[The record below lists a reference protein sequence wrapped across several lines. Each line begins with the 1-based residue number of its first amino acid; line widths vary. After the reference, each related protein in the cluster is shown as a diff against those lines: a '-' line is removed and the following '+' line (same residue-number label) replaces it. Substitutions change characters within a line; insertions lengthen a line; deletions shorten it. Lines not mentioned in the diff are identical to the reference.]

1 MIATLSVD
9 LDAWHYIV
17 ECRWR
22 TKLADIRELDG
33 LYGQIARS
41 GKQTMGLYVSIRK
54 CIADDQAE
62 TWAVRAARLARSHV
76 LKLRGGLHLRQQ
88 GPATLNCF
96 EIPVFSP
103 AAWRATA
110 ALSPFDPRS
119 AA

>member
-1 MIATLSVD
+1 VIATLSVD

-62 TWAVRAARLARSHV
+62 TWAVRGARRWGGPRVSGRGPIKKGAATKKSVGIKVQLHSAR
-76 LKLRGGLHLRQQ
+76 
-88 GPATLNCF
+88 
-96 EIPVFSP
+96 
-103 AAWRATA
+103 RATA
-110 ALSPFDPRS
+110 ALLPFAPP
-119 AA
+119 AAA

>member
-62 TWAVRAARLARSHV
+62 TWAVRAARLWRDPRVA
-76 LKLRGGLHLRQQ
+76 GLGPIQQ
-88 GPATLNCF
+88 GPATLNRVG
-96 EIPVFSP
+96 IPVLFL
-103 AAWRATA
+103 AARRATA
-110 ALSPFDPRS
+110 ALSPVGPQLG
-119 AA
+119 A